1 MKMLKR
7 NSFYIMVIKALP
19 FYLFIFLL
27 FSCGSDGRIFRLQ
40 GRLRNLNQG
49 EFLIYSPDGGFVGV
63 DTIKVRDGRFSYEK
77 EVRNEATFVIL
88 FPNYSE
94 QVVFAE
100 PGEEVEIKGDAT
112 HLKEMTIKG
121 TDDND
126 ELTKLRQRINRL
138 TPPEI
143 PPVIVEYIEEHPQSL
158 VSKYLMDKYFIL
170 AEQPDYQQAYR
181 LVSLMLK
188 EDPDNGKLR
197 KQRQLLEGLRKT
209 QLQGTLPDFSVTDT
223 KGAKVTRA
231 QLKGKVN
238 VISTWASWNYRSTDI
253 QRRLQ
258 KLHKKHPDLFL
269 LSICLDGD
277 NKECQRRID
286 RDSLNWSVVFDGK
299 MFDTP
304 LVTQLG
310 MLTIPSMIV
319 TDAQGRIIKRNLSPE
334 EVEREIEKL
343 LK

>member
-1 MKMLKR
+1 MKRWLIGLVL
-7 NSFYIMVIKALP
+7 SS
-19 FYLFIFLL
+19 LL
-27 FSCGSDGRIFRLQ
+27 IGCGSDGRIFRLQ

-77 EVRNEATFVIL
+77 EIRNEVTFVIL

-94 QVVFAE
+94 QAVFAE

-143 PPVIVEYIEEHPQSL
+143 PPVIVEYIENHPQSL
-158 VSKYLMDKYFIL
+158 VSRYLVDKYFIL

-197 KQRQLLEGLRKT
+197 KQRQQLEGLRHNR
-209 QLQGTLPDFSVTDT
+209 LQGTLPSFSVTDT
-223 KGAKVTRA
+223 KGVKVTNA

-238 VISTWASWNYRSTDI
+238 VITTWASWNHQSTDI

-258 KLHKKHPDLFL
+258 KLRKNLPDLFL

-277 NKECQRRID
+277 KKECQRRIE

-299 MFDTP
+299 MFDSP

-319 TDAQGRIIKRNLSPE
+319 TDARGRIIKRNLRPE
-334 EVEREIEKL
+334 VLEQELGGL